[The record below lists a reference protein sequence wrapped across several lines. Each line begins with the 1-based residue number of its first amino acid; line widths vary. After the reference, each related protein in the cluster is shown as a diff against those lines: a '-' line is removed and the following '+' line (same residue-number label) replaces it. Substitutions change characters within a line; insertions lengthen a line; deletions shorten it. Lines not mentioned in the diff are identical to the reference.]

1 MKLKYISWIPA
12 VIIMGIIFYF
22 SSKQVDNSNESSLTI
37 ANEILNIYDSITNS
51 NYQENVRTEL
61 LDSINHVVRKGAHFC
76 EYALLASTI
85 AFHLLVWKRKRKW
98 VLIISILIS
107 ALYAATDE
115 FHQTL
120 IQGRGGR
127 LADVLLDTAGAATGM
142 LFLSLALTISARIR
156 MRRKKAALPTL
167 LQ

>member
-1 MKLKYISWIPA
+1 MKLKYLSWIPA

-22 SSKQVDNSNESSLTI
+22 SSRQVDTSNESSITI
-37 ANEILNIYDSITNS
+37 ANSILSVYENITNS
-51 NYQENVRTEL
+51 GYQEDVRTDIL
-61 LDSINHVVRKGAHFC
+61 GIINHVVRKGAHFC
-76 EYALLASTI
+76 EYALLACSI

-98 VLIISILIS
+98 TFILPVILS
-107 ALYAATDE
+107 AIYASTDE

-120 IQGRGGR
+120 VQGRGGR

-142 LFLSLALTISARIR
+142 LLLSLVLTISARRI
-156 MRRKKAALPTL
+156 MKRKKKATL